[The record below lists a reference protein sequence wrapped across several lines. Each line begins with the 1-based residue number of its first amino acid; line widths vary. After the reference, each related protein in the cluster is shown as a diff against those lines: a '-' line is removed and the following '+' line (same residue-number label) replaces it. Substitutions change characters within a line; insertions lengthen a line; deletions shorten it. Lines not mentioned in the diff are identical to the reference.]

1 MRGASGHRFE
11 GHANN
16 RSKEGK
22 TKSMN
27 TTETREAKR
36 SLWERTLVPLE
47 QVLAEHTHS
56 KVFVDVPVDVPG
68 ESGPYHKEIGEL
80 SQEEMRTL
88 EPGLRIRVVNRLL
101 ERYLAEEGNVEL
113 LKEGHAYTK
122 DTGDLAPADL
132 SAFIEADRG
141 AVPSRTLPVARKE
154 RINVVG

>member
-1 MRGASGHRFE
+1 
-11 GHANN
+11 
-16 RSKEGK
+16 
-22 TKSMN
+22 MN

-47 QVLAEHTHS
+47 QDLTEHTHI
-56 KVFVDVPVDVPG
+56 KVFVDVLG

-101 ERYLAEEGNVEL
+101 ERYLTEEGNVEL

-132 SAFIEADRG
+132 SALIEADREKG
-141 AVPSRTLPVARKE
+141 EE
-154 RINVVG
+154 REREEFVGEVRGDLDDA